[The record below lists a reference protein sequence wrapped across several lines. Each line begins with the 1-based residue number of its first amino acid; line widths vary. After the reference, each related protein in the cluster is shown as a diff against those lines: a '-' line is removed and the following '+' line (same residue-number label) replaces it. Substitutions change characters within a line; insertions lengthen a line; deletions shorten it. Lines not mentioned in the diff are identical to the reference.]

1 MTRRSKSHTWRKTW
15 LQALCVLVL
24 LLGLALFW
32 ALKPLS
38 MRSDVV
44 DLTIEPGTSVRGVA
58 QAVADSGIEVWP
70 TGLWLL
76 MRLSGQSR
84 QLRAGSYE
92 LMPGASAWDVVKKLI
107 RGDQSLKSIT
117 VIEGWTLAQMRR
129 LVDQADGLKHDTL
142 GLSDAQLMAKLGRPD
157 TTAEG
162 RFFPDTYNYGKGTS
176 DLRLYQRALQAMDRQ
191 LAKAWQGRAAGIELK
206 SADQAL
212 ILASIIE
219 KETGQAKDRSMISS
233 VFHNRLRLGMPLQTD
248 PTVIY
253 GLGSQFDG
261 NLRRKHLV
269 TDHPWNTYTRS
280 GLPPTPIALPGRAAL
295 RAAVT
300 PAASQALYFVARGD
314 GSSQFSD
321 DLAAHNAAVARY
333 QLHRAPPLGKA
344 Q

>member
-1 MTRRSKSHTWRKTW
+1 
-15 LQALCVLVL
+15 LLIALVCVA
-24 LLGLALFW
+24 ALFW

-38 MRSDVV
+38 LRSDVV

-58 QAVADSGIEVWP
+58 QAVVDSGVDVWP
-70 TGLWLL
+70 GGLWLL
-76 MRLSGQSR
+76 MRISGQSR

-92 LMPGASAWDVVKKLI
+92 ITSGTSAWDLVKKLV

-129 LVDQADGLKHDTL
+129 WVDQADGLRHDTQ
-142 GLSDAQLMAKLGRPD
+142 GWTDGQLMAQLGRADMP
-157 TTAEG
+157 AEG

-191 LAKAWQGRAAGIELK
+191 LDRAWQGRAAGIALK
-206 SADQAL
+206 TPDEAL

-219 KETGQAKDRSMISS
+219 KETGQAKDRAMISS
-233 VFHNRLRLGMPLQTD
+233 VFHNRLRMGMPLQTD

-253 GLGSQFDG
+253 GLGSSFDG

-269 TDHPWNTYTRS
+269 TDHPWNTYTRT

-321 DLAAHNAAVARY
+321 DLAAHNAAVQRY
-333 QLHRAPPLGKA
+333 QLQRLVPSGKA